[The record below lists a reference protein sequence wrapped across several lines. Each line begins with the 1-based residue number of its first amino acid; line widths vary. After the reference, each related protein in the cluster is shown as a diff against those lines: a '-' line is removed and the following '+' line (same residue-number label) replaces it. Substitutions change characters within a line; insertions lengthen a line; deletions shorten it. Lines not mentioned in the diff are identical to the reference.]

1 MAGDYRI
8 AAGHN
13 VALGS
18 LTVLSPQPKS
28 EGVKV
33 VERTYGLSGS
43 VFEHGLY
50 IELNYD
56 YIATPTD
63 YQVLLALMGINT
75 ALYANV
81 TLYAWRKDYDDQRYN
96 GIVVRPQIGQDAA
109 YSRHRIRGVTFLV
122 KNLVVL

>member
-8 AAGHN
+8 AAGHD

-18 LTVLSPQPKS
+18 LTVLSPQPRS
-28 EGVKV
+28 IGVQV
-33 VERTYGLSGS
+33 IERTYGLSGA
-43 VFEHGLY
+43 VHEHGLY

-75 ALYANV
+75 ALYADV
-81 TLYAWRKDYDDQRYN
+81 TLYAWRKDYDYQRYN
-96 GIVVRPQIGQDAA
+96 GIVVRPQLGQEGA
-109 YSRHRIRGVTFLV
+109 YSRHRIRGVIFLV
-122 KNLVVL
+122 KNLEIL